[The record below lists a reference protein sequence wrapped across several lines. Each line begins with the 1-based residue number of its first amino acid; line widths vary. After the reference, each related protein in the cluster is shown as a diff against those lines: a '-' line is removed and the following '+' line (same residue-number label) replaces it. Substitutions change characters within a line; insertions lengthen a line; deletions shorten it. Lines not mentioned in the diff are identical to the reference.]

1 MNWVVLFLSWKF
13 SAHEKLKKLDCSL
26 WCTQEMVEARVE
38 GESANNQEHK
48 SFWHNL
54 EFISELLEANLIVKT
69 SFLFLDGFFQW
80 GFIYAIRW

>member
-1 MNWVVLFLSWKF
+1 
-13 SAHEKLKKLDCSL
+13 
-26 WCTQEMVEARVE
+26 MVEAGVE

-54 EFISELLEANLIVKT
+54 EFISERLEANLILKT
-69 SFLFLDGFFQW
+69 SFPFLDAFFQL